1 MGFVGFQRV
10 GFICHQ
16 QWGFPASIWLW
27 SNAKIILFLI
37 IFTLITEWLITPIER
52 DDKQISCKGRGI
64 KREVRERNRKGGEGD
79 ERGRERSTGF
89 FF

>member
-1 MGFVGFQRV
+1 MGFNGFQRV

-37 IFTLITEWLITPIER
+37 IFTLITKWLITPIER
-52 DDKQISCKGRGI
+52 EEKISSRE
-64 KREVRERNRKGGEGD
+64 RRTEMEVRETNQREKGAL
-79 ERGRERSTGF
+79 GF
-89 FF
+89 FGGWIGS